1 MRNLLNNLKGK
12 KYLGVAELAKA
23 ATTVLSKSDSNQ
35 EKGTVTEYPDERTV
49 RFYLS
54 EGLIP
59 APNEKKGTSTVFG
72 YEHLLALLTIKKLQ
86 TEHLPIRK
94 IREIINGKT
103 EKELEKILCVNDA
116 ADEKSKNQ
124 AQEYLESILLRPN
137 FRAREVEAAPLYS
150 LPSPT
155 LSEESF
161 DAKKSQSWKRFELAP
176 GLELHVEENFEI
188 PPDPKESRRLL
199 QLIKQIIQSF
209 ERQ

>member
-23 ATTVLSKSDSNQ
+23 ATTVLSKGDSNQ

-94 IREIINGKT
+94 IREIINGKS
-103 EKELEKILCVNDA
+103 EKELEKILGVNDA

-124 AQEYLESILLRPN
+124 AQEYLESLLLKPN
-137 FRAREVEAAPLYS
+137 SRAREVEAQPPLA
-150 LPSPT
+150 LPNPT
-155 LSEESF
+155 FSEELI
-161 DAKKSQSWKRFELAP
+161 DTKQAQNWKRFELTP
-176 GLELHVEENFEI
+176 GLELHAEESFQA
-188 PPDPKESRRLL
+188 PDPKEFRQLI

-209 ERQ
+209 EQQ